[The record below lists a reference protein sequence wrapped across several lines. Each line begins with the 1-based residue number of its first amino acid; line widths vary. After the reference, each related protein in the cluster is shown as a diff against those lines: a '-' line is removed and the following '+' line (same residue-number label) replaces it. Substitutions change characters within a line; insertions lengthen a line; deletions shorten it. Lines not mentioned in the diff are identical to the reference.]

1 MEKLI
6 NEFKK
11 NGYCIFENEDLSS
24 HEILS
29 NSLCESLG
37 SKFEE
42 LSDLHHLI
50 SKSTL
55 NESRLNSFL
64 GISCLPKKI
73 KFILNT

>member
-1 MEKLI
+1 MEKSI

-11 NGYCIFENEDLSS
+11 NGYCIFENEDVSS

-42 LSDLHHLI
+42 L
-50 SKSTL
+50 
-55 NESRLNSFL
+55 
-64 GISCLPKKI
+64 
-73 KFILNT
+73 